1 VTTPREAMT
10 DATPPVIAKG
20 LGPGAVIA
28 GRYRLQARLGT
39 GGGGTV
45 WRCRDEQ
52 LGAIVALKIVSAG
65 GDLERWRREVA
76 MARRIANRNVCRV
89 HDLGEAGDLRYVTM
103 ELVEGDSLRAR
114 IAGGLPVAAARDLFA
129 QLVAG
134 AAAIHAAGVV
144 HRDLKPENVVVAHD
158 GRAVIVDFGLAREP
172 RGSSATTRTG
182 PAVTDPG
189 VVVGTPRYM
198 SPEQAAGQSV
208 DARTD
213 VWSLGLIG
221 HELITGA
228 LPQPDEHGRRIDPVV
243 DARWRGLSGVL
254 RHCLALLPEERFAD
268 ARAVERAMGSLGG
281 RRSRGLTA
289 VAVGA
294 LAAVAVG
301 AVAVGAG
308 AILYRGAG
316 DDGPRVESGAQ
327 SGAPAVQSQPTAPP
341 RMTQLTTTEPKKW
354 PDETPISVALSPDAS
369 RFAYTTARPR
379 LVVRPVAGGPAVTW
393 SMPALEKA
401 RSRPT
406 DTPDSLFVTMW
417 VVGWFSD
424 GSLAV
429 IGTDR
434 DGGHQLHRV
443 FADGRNQLLHRY
455 AQRFTAAAT
464 PAGDKVAI
472 AIDDHA
478 MFAVAAAEGTAS
490 TQIAVLDPGEQVLA
504 MAWSPDGARLAYARL
519 PGDTSAEATIR
530 VVPANGGAGRDVW
543 RGPLGAIAGQ
553 LLAWLDDHRLAF
565 AGNDLATGHA
575 RLFTVDTRGG
585 EAAQREDWRETYVGF
600 GSAARGTLV
609 MLRGAAVRAV
619 QVGERYGLGVAR
631 LHDRGVRAQ
640 RVAGWTADR
649 RAVFT
654 VGGPGKEQIVRAA
667 PGQAFESWPGTRPG
681 IELPDTLVDDDV
693 IAHRLDETGQQIVVE
708 RITPDG
714 ARTELARL
722 SAHAAGCDVVRC
734 AGDRAPPCI
743 AVDSDGRT
751 VRWTELDPQTG
762 ARGAQLHQRPVRD
775 RRVCSAALSPD
786 GQQLAVVDG
795 GDTVTIIDRRTGKQD
810 SSDAG
815 EGAVLQSVGFGPD
828 GTVWATALGFRGR
841 LSGMMLFHRLD
852 SGSIGSSPSSRGG
865 TRSDT
870 LRFFSRPSPSPDDKQ
885 VAVATLELELE
896 VWRAD
901 EL

>member
-294 LAAVAVG
+294 LAG
-301 AVAVGAG
+301 RRAG
-308 AILYRGAG
+308 RRRCRAN
-316 DDGPRVESGAQ
+316 
-327 SGAPAVQSQPTAPP
+327 PP
-341 RMTQLTTTEPKKW
+341 R
-354 PDETPISVALSPDAS
+354 
-369 RFAYTTARPR
+369 R
-379 LVVRPVAGGPAVTW
+379 
-393 SMPALEKA
+393 
-401 RSRPT
+401 
-406 DTPDSLFVTMW
+406 
-417 VVGWFSD
+417 
-424 GSLAV
+424 
-429 IGTDR
+429 
-434 DGGHQLHRV
+434 
-443 FADGRNQLLHRY
+443 
-455 AQRFTAAAT
+455 
-464 PAGDKVAI
+464 
-472 AIDDHA
+472 
-478 MFAVAAAEGTAS
+478 
-490 TQIAVLDPGEQVLA
+490 
-504 MAWSPDGARLAYARL
+504 
-519 PGDTSAEATIR
+519 
-530 VVPANGGAGRDVW
+530 
-543 RGPLGAIAGQ
+543 RG
-553 LLAWLDDHRLAF
+553 
-565 AGNDLATGHA
+565 
-575 RLFTVDTRGG
+575 
-585 EAAQREDWRETYVGF
+585 
-600 GSAARGTLV
+600 
-609 MLRGAAVRAV
+609 
-619 QVGERYGLGVAR
+619 
-631 LHDRGVRAQ
+631 
-640 RVAGWTADR
+640 
-649 RAVFT
+649 
-654 VGGPGKEQIVRAA
+654 
-667 PGQAFESWPGTRPG
+667 
-681 IELPDTLVDDDV
+681 
-693 IAHRLDETGQQIVVE
+693 
-708 RITPDG
+708 
-714 ARTELARL
+714 
-722 SAHAAGCDVVRC
+722 
-734 AGDRAPPCI
+734 
-743 AVDSDGRT
+743 
-751 VRWTELDPQTG
+751 
-762 ARGAQLHQRPVRD
+762 
-775 RRVCSAALSPD
+775 
-786 GQQLAVVDG
+786 
-795 GDTVTIIDRRTGKQD
+795 
-810 SSDAG
+810 
-815 EGAVLQSVGFGPD
+815 
-828 GTVWATALGFRGR
+828 
-841 LSGMMLFHRLD
+841 
-852 SGSIGSSPSSRGG
+852 
-865 TRSDT
+865 
-870 LRFFSRPSPSPDDKQ
+870 
-885 VAVATLELELE
+885 
-896 VWRAD
+896 
-901 EL
+901 